1 MKQVNDKLTDD
12 DILSECRYQSSQAS
26 GSEFAADELTQ
37 DRQNA
42 LKAYLGKPIGNEV
55 DGNSTVQSLDVADM
69 IDAMLTQIMPTF
81 SNDDLIQFEATS
93 EQDEE
98 QARTESS
105 FCNYVIMEKNK
116 GFILFET
123 LIKDALL
130 SKNATA
136 KVRVDIK
143 EDIEKERYK
152 DLNDEEMYVVL
163 QPTKKNQEVI
173 TSKFDQKK
181 GIVNLKRITTTRKLI
196 VEAVAPENFSITSEH
211 KSPYL
216 EDCTYCVERYWSTKS
231 NLIEEGYDPAMVM
244 NLPTSTA
251 DTKADSIERNQI
263 DDEQN
268 FFNTSP
274 SMQIVEL
281 EEHYI
286 RIDQDGDG
294 VAELH
299 KVLTCENNLLSN
311 EEVDCIPYANGVAW
325 LMGHRFYGL
334 SAYDKLKNVQA
345 SKTHFLRQMEDNAR
359 AGNHQKTRVIEDQV
373 EMDDFLN
380 GRHNAIQ
387 RVESMD
393 SAMDVPVNDITPSCL
408 LVMDY
413 WDKVRTERSGSSLD
427 LQANSMTM
435 PSNVGDQGVNTL
447 VANLEK
453 VTALITSNIC
463 ETLVY
468 STYLIVHKFLRLH
481 FQEELNAKMGGQ
493 WNTTNPS
500 QWLER
505 DQVNVV
511 VPPTNSEKIQ
521 QQVALEKVLVQSTA
535 ELQAGKGGITTDE
548 GSIYQ
553 IKLDHMRMSGIPHP
567 EKYLVNPESPEA
579 QQAAQ
584 QAQHMQQQE
593 AQRQEQ
599 KQDMQYMQQLQ
610 LQSRTVDNQQAE
622 VMRNYEADKEE
633 LAQKYDAS
641 NKEQQFKFADLEK
654 EYADLKQKY
663 DEMYLKAEVDEA
675 KMIGDATTK
684 IELASLNSMESSNA
698 RESESM
704 AKVNSDDV
712 NNRIADAIKMIP
724 KVETQPQQP
733 PNIEVNL
740 PEIEVNVSGNGAKK
754 VKINRDQNGDIEG
767 AESVMVNE

>member
-1 MKQVNDKLTDD
+1 MKRKQVNDKLTDD
-12 DILSECRYQSSQAS
+12 DILAECRYQSSQAS
-26 GSEFAADELTQ
+26 GSEFAADELTS

-55 DGNSTVQSLDVADM
+55 DGNSSVQSLDVADM
-69 IDAMLTQIMPTF
+69 IDSMLTQIMPTF
-81 SNDDLIQFEATS
+81 SKDDLVQFEATS

-98 QARTESS
+98 QARVESN
-105 FCNYVIMEKNK
+105 FCNYIIMEKNN

-123 LIKDALL
+123 LVKDALL

-143 EDIEKERYK
+143 EDVEKERYK
-152 DLNDEEMYVVL
+152 DLSEEELFMVL
-163 QPTKKNQEVI
+163 QPTKRNQEVI

-196 VEAVAPENFSITSEH
+196 VDAVAPENFSVTSEH
-211 KSPYL
+211 KSPFL
-216 EDCTYCVERYWSTKS
+216 DECTYCVERYWSTKS
-231 NLIEEGYDPAMVM
+231 NLIEEGYDSAMVM
-244 NLPTSTA
+244 ELPTSSA
-251 DTKADSIERNQI
+251 DTKVDSVERNQI
-263 DDEQN
+263 DDESN
-268 FFNTSP
+268 FFNSSP

-299 KVLTCENNLLSN
+299 KVVTCENILLSN
-311 EEVDCIPYANGVAW
+311 EEVDCIPYANGIAW

-373 EMDDFLN
+373 NMDDFLN

-393 SAMDVPVNDITPSCL
+393 SAMDIPVNDITPSMIL
-408 LVMDY
+408 AMDY
-413 WDKVRTERSGSSLD
+413 WDKVRTERTGSSLD

-447 VANLEK
+447 IANLEQ
-453 VTALITSNIC
+453 VTALITRNLC

-468 STYLIVHKFLRLH
+468 STYAIVHKFLRLY
-481 FQEELNAKMGGQ
+481 FQEEIGAKINGQ
-493 WNTTNPS
+493 WGNTNPS
-500 QWLER
+500 EWLER

-535 ELQAGKGGITTDE
+535 ELQAGKGGITTSE

-553 IKLDHMRMSGIPHP
+553 IKLDHMRMSGISNP
-567 EKYLVNPESPEA
+567 EKYLINPDSPEA

-584 QAQHMQQQE
+584 LSQQQQQQAQ
-593 AQRQEQ
+593 QRAEQ
-599 KQDMQYMQQLQ
+599 KQDFITGKQIEIQTRQ
-610 LQSRTVDNQQAE
+610 VDNQQAE

-633 LAQKYDAS
+633 LAQKYNADD
-641 NKEQQFKFADLEK
+641 NVTRFKYEQLLKELQFK
-654 EYADLKQKY
+654 Y
-663 DEMYLKAEVDEA
+663 DQLQRTSEVDVYQTNVKAETSEA
-675 KMIGDATTK
+675 QIIGSATTA
-684 IELASLNSMESSNA
+684 IELKSMDGAN
-698 RESESM
+698 
-704 AKVNSDDV
+704 D
-712 NNRIADAIKMIP
+712 
-724 KVETQPQQP
+724 TQPK
-733 PNIEVNL
+733 EV
-740 PEIEVNVSGNGAKK
+740 EDETTDA
-754 VKINRDQNGDIEG
+754 
-767 AESVMVNE
+767 